1 MMIISRPDT
10 MVKPATPIIRMRMT
24 QMLTSKMPSQ
34 AKIWG
39 LSCSTL
45 PVSYTHLLTTIAL
58 FRFINPTAFLRFAGG
73 RSQLSKEAVKQA
85 LHIGINS
92 AIVGRCV

>member
-1 MMIISRPDT
+1 MVKLLAPKDFSTPIMEVRSMMIISRPDT
-10 MVKPATPIIRMRMT
+10 MVNPATPIIRMRMT

-45 PVSYTHLLTTIAL
+45 RTQY
-58 FRFINPTAFLRFAGG
+58 
-73 RSQLSKEAVKQA
+73 
-85 LHIGINS
+85 S
-92 AIVGRCV
+92 AP